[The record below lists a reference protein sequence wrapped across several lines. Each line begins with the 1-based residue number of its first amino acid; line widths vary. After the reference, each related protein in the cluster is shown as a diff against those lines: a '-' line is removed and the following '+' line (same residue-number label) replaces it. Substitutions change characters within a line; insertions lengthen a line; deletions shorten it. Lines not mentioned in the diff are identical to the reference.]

1 MPFGKKSDNT
11 GRIIDFDIVYGEII
25 KPAIQQAELEPI
37 RADEE
42 RIGGFIHKPMFER
55 LMLCEYAVAD
65 LTTANANVFYELG
78 IRHGIRPHS
87 TVLLYGKGTSI
98 PFDVAAVRALPYE
111 IDKKGKPAKPD
122 ADREALVKRLE
133 ACRDPV
139 EDSPLFQLVSEWPRP
154 DISRLKTDTFRDLV
168 EYSKAYKNKLENARA
183 KGRNAVNEIEKELK
197 VADAD
202 PAIIIDLLL
211 SYRAV
216 ESWEDMVNLYRRIS
230 PILARTVLVQEQY
243 AFALNRLGRRD
254 EAQTILEALIREH
267 GPSSETNGLLG
278 RVFKDRWKDA
288 REGKRIAEATGYL
301 RRAIDAYLAGFRAD
315 IRDVYPGINAATLM
329 ECEETVRSEQATLLP
344 VISYSLKRRFDSR
357 AADYWDYAT
366 LLELYVLLNDMK
378 AARDALSEAL
388 ASSREK
394 WELRSTADNLAL
406 IVHARH
412 QRGTDTSALE
422 AIENE
427 LRQNSQESIQ
437 ES

>member
-202 PAIIIDLLL
+202 PAIIIDL
-211 SYRAV
+211 
-216 ESWEDMVNLYRRIS
+216 
-230 PILARTVLVQEQY
+230 
-243 AFALNRLGRRD
+243 
-254 EAQTILEALIREH
+254 
-267 GPSSETNGLLG
+267 
-278 RVFKDRWKDA
+278 
-288 REGKRIAEATGYL
+288 
-301 RRAIDAYLAGFRAD
+301 
-315 IRDVYPGINAATLM
+315 
-329 ECEETVRSEQATLLP
+329 
-344 VISYSLKRRFDSR
+344 
-357 AADYWDYAT
+357 
-366 LLELYVLLNDMK
+366 
-378 AARDALSEAL
+378 
-388 ASSREK
+388 
-394 WELRSTADNLAL
+394 
-406 IVHARH
+406 
-412 QRGTDTSALE
+412 
-422 AIENE
+422 
-427 LRQNSQESIQ
+427 
-437 ES
+437 